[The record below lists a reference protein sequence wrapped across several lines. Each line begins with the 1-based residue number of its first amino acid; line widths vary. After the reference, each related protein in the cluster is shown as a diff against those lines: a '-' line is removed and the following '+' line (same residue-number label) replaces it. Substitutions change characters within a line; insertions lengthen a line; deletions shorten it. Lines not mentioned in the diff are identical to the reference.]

1 MALTTEKPK
10 SIEAYLSDRLKRG
23 IDACEWLSPKLP
35 FYFGSSKNPA
45 YLANEVYERM
55 QTLRA
60 RWLFRLSAASP
71 QRHVRGSQ
79 AAGRISA

>member
-23 IDACEWLSPKLP
+23 IDACEWP